1 MIAVDTSALVAV
13 LRHEPEAARFVDAML
28 AGRPCLVSAVSLMEA
43 SLVLAGP
50 RGTKDNWA
58 GLDEL
63 MARPYMQVVPHDA
76 SLAIAAREAFLRFG
90 KGRHRAALNI
100 CDCAA
105 YALATSRGIPL
116 LFKGGDFAATDVI
129 AAL

>member
-13 LRHEPEAARFVDAML
+13 LRQEPEAVRFVEAML
-28 AGRPCLVSAVSLMEA
+28 AARPCLVSAVSLMEA

-50 RGTKDNWA
+50 KGTGDNWL

-76 SLAIAAREAFLRFG
+76 SLAIVARDAFLRFG

-105 YALATSRGIPL
+105 YALAKSRGVPL
-116 LFKGGDFAATDVI
+116 LFKGGDFAATDVVP
-129 AAL
+129 AL

>member
-1 MIAVDTSALVAV
+1 
-13 LRHEPEAARFVDAML
+13 ML
-28 AGRPCLVSAVSLMEA
+28 AARPCLVSAVSLMEA

-50 RGTKDNWA
+50 KGTGDNWL

-76 SLAIAAREAFLRFG
+76 SAAIVARDAFLGFG
-90 KGRHRAALNI
+90 KGRHRAAPTI

-105 YALATSRGIPL
+105 YALATSRGVPL
-116 LFKGGDFAATDVI
+116 LFKGGDFAATHVVP
-129 AAL
+129 AL